1 MPGGVAPFAARSSKV
16 KHSTSSNSPPL
27 PQYDTVP
34 EVAAMLRTTPKA
46 IYTMVERGQIGGV
59 THFGRRLLFRRDALL
74 QWLAER
80 SGTPSPEGDR
90 R

>member
-1 MPGGVAPFAARSSKV
+1 MVPLVHAEQDVKPVAA
-16 KHSTSSNSPPL
+16 TSVPPL

-34 EVAAMLRTTPKA
+34 EVAALLRTTPKA
-46 IYTMVERGQIGGV
+46 IYTLIERGQIGGV
-59 THFGRRLLFRRDALL
+59 VRIGRRVLFRRDALL
-74 QWLAER
+74 QWLSER